1 MSSESLLEANV
12 CISKNIVFNLV
23 HFYTGEFNLFN
34 LKVIVD
40 RERFTISVYYF
51 LFTSL
56 GRLLF
61 IKFLGFHKGILW
73 NIAKFRAWMPQD
85 FFFTTTLILPS
96 IFLCSY
102 RVNISRS
109 HFKYESLG
117 SCGHPIPG
125 FILFSYVPQAASSP
139 RIRDRGSYCS
149 HLHIPRTQAGGCTQ
163 EVFN

>member
-1 MSSESLLEANV
+1 MEANV

-61 IKFLGFHKGILW
+61 IKFLGFHKGIL
-73 NIAKFRAWMPQD
+73 
-85 FFFTTTLILPS
+85 
-96 IFLCSY
+96 
-102 RVNISRS
+102 
-109 HFKYESLG
+109 
-117 SCGHPIPG
+117 
-125 FILFSYVPQAASSP
+125 
-139 RIRDRGSYCS
+139 
-149 HLHIPRTQAGGCTQ
+149 
-163 EVFN
+163 